1 MARSK
6 TDIKLEMT
14 KSFMSNI
21 SVADAYGFNVGAVFT
36 DEFSLVS
43 IENFIFE
50 IVAYAMFVHE
60 LLFDNHKKEIDD
72 KLLNQ
77 KSGRL
82 SWYRFMALQ
91 FQYGFD
97 LLTDSDQFDNT
108 GATEDQISDSKI
120 IKYAAVNEAEADSRV
135 IIKIAGETN
144 DELQPINAFQ
154 RDAFEAYL
162 AEIRYAGVKLTVIN
176 YLPDLLFLNLQ
187 IERDPLVLDANGMS
201 ILKGNYPVND
211 AIEAYMKLLPFDGEF
226 VVFDFLKY
234 IEGNAEGV
242 VTPTALNIESSF
254 IDPQTD
260 QYGAPISIPIKTIP
274 FSGYFKV
281 NDFDN
286 ISYVV

>member
-1 MARSK
+1 MARNK
-6 TDIKLEMT
+6 TDIKTEMT
-14 KSFMSNI
+14 TSFMSDASI
-21 SVADAYGFNVGAVFT
+21 ADAYGFEAGALFT
-36 DEFSLVS
+36 AEFSLVS
-43 IENFIFE
+43 VENFFFE
-50 IVAYAMFVHE
+50 IIAYAIFLHE
-60 LLFDNHKKEIDD
+60 LVFDNHKKEIDAA
-72 KLLNQ
+72 LINQ

-82 SWYRFMALQ
+82 SWYRYMALQ

-108 GATEDQISDSKI
+108 EATDDAIEASKI

-135 IIKIAGETN
+135 IIKIAGET
-144 DELQPINAFQ
+144 DGDLAPINAFQ

-162 AEIRYAGVKLTVIN
+162 SEIRYAGIKLTVIN

-201 ILKGNYPVND
+201 ILTGNFPVND
-211 AIEAYMKLLPFDGEF
+211 AIEAYMKLLPFNGEF

-234 IEGNAEGV
+234 IEANAEGV
-242 VTPTALNIESSF
+242 VTPTAINIQSSF
-254 IDPQTD
+254 IDADTD
-260 QYGAPISIPIKTIP
+260 AYGDPVSVSIKTIP

-281 NDFDN
+281 DNFDN